1 MMEATVKKPKKTTER
16 QNGVLTYR
24 QIRNRVGDGWAV
36 IQDPEFNG
44 SILLRGK
51 LVFHSKDRAAAL
63 DELFNRDEYD
73 LLIKYCGKRDPNVI
87 YLLNLY

>member
-1 MMEATVKKPKKTTER
+1 MDMEATMKKPKKIAGS

-44 SILLRGK
+44 SILLKGK
-51 LVFHSKDRAAAL
+51 LVFHSSDRAEAL
-63 DELFNRDEYD
+63 DELFNRKEHD
-73 LLIKYCGKRDPNVI
+73 LLIKYCGKIDPNVV
-87 YLLNLY
+87 YLL

>member
-1 MMEATVKKPKKTTER
+1 MEATVEKPKKTVES

-36 IQDPEFNG
+36 IQDPESNG

-51 LVFHSKDRAAAL
+51 LVFFSSDRAKAL
-63 DELFNRDEYD
+63 DELFKRKGN
-73 LLIKYCGKRDPNVI
+73 LLFKYCGKVDPNVV
-87 YLLNLY
+87 YLL